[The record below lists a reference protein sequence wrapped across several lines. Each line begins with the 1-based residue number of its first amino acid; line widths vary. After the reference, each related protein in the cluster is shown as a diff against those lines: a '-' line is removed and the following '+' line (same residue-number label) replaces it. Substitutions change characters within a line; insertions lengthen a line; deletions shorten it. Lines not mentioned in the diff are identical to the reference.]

1 MISRHIALFLK
12 ITKTDTGKLR
22 TLGLHEKAYFLM
34 NGKLQTGNEIE
45 TEIKIY
51 GKDFCVEN
59 FYSPDNGK
67 LYMSGFVCID
77 ETEQSFATTQGGF
90 SKALFFGFRRQP
102 FNQNVLSNRL
112 T

>member
-1 MISRHIALFLK
+1 
-12 ITKTDTGKLR
+12 
-22 TLGLHEKAYFLM
+22 M

-45 TEIKIY
+45 TEVKIY

-77 ETEQSFATTQGGF
+77 ETDKAFAPTQKGF
-90 SKALFFGFRRQP
+90 IKALFFSYMRQSYYITV
-102 FNQNVLSNRL
+102 VLYKFP
-112 T
+112 

>member
-1 MISRHIALFLK
+1 
-12 ITKTDTGKLR
+12 
-22 TLGLHEKAYFLM
+22 M

-45 TEIKIY
+45 TEVKID

-77 ETEQSFATTQGGF
+77 ETDQEFAPTQKGFTKAYFLVFRSQSY
-90 SKALFFGFRRQP
+90 
-102 FNQNVLSNRL
+102 NINVVLKKDKFCL
-112 T
+112 KFLDGMDLQKFILK